1 MRGLRPEL
9 LLPRS
14 RNERLL
20 DPGPVGQPFSE
31 PDGQPFTVADNVAH
45 DVAVREPVDVSF
57 TSASDVV
64 AERVAVDIAQPFAV
78 VRSHGFPVGIS
89 ESFPVESNGHTL
101 GLTDASAINEPLGL
115 SFHGADQRAVDESV
129 RVPIVIAQHV
139 PDVQPKYAARH
150 RGHHRVW

>member
-1 MRGLRPEL
+1 MRGLRPDL

-20 DPGPVGQPFSE
+20 DPGPINQPVCE
-31 PDGQPFTVADNVAH
+31 PVFAGADNVAH
-45 DVAVREPVDVSF
+45 DVSVREPVDVSF

-129 RVPIVIAQHV
+129 RVAIVIAQHV